1 MNKTESFKDEAEAF
15 AQIEAKNWH
24 AVTLDIPAESNDF
37 HWHDFDAVVYI
48 TKGELVLTVEGMD
61 GPVSCGRG
69 TKINATAGV
78 VHREESKGYSAIIGF
93 AQAPETLTQP
103 INKAPCCDG
112 TIAYEHFEQRPQL
125 ATRWEGG
132 WTASVVFPRCCLV

>member
-1 MNKTESFKDEAEAF
+1 MGDTNNNENDNNKNNHNQNHSLERPMNKTESFKDEAEAF

-103 INKAPCCDG
+103 INKAPPAAMG
-112 TIAYEHFEQRPQL
+112 Q
-125 ATRWEGG
+125 
-132 WTASVVFPRCCLV
+132 